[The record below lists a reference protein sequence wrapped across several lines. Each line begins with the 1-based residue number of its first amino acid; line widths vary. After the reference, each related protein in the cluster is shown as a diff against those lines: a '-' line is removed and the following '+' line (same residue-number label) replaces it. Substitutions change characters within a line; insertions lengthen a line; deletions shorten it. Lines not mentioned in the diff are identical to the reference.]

1 MGFQSAFNRAFGS
14 VAGGVLGVSHTL
26 KKRNELLERQKEAT
40 EQAKK
45 VKEAKTEQ
53 TTKRRNFMRDY
64 LAKQETSLGGTV
76 GELPPAMQK
85 QIASQYSKSQ
95 RRAMMDRMDREA
107 KDGK

>member
-1 MGFQSAFNRAFGS
+1 MGFQSGINATLGT
-14 VAGGVLGVSHTL
+14 VAGAVLGV
-26 KKRNELLERQKEAT
+26 KKGLAERQK
-40 EQAKK
+40 QANTKAAEVKK
-45 VKEAKTEQ
+45 AKTEQ
-53 TTKRRNFMRDY
+53 KTRRRNFMRDY